1 MDGIPYCL
9 HRSQEAVRIIK
20 TAAVM
25 QGCKVGMELMGGA
38 VGCENDEE
46 LVARI
51 RKVAE
56 RQKLLRDILPTG
68 NIGGSEECIY
78 FMERVQK
85 NGGQAA
91 YVMVGTELAAGHH
104 DGFFDFNEEAM
115 VPAIALMSW
124 AVVDLLIR
132 D

>member
-1 MDGIPYCL
+1 
-9 HRSQEAVRIIK
+9 
-20 TAAVM
+20 
-25 QGCKVGMELMGGA
+25 
-38 VGCENDEE
+38 
-46 LVARI
+46 
-51 RKVAE
+51 
-56 RQKLLRDILPTG
+56 LPTG
-68 NIGGSEECIY
+68 NIGGSEDCTY

-115 VPAIALMSW
+115 VPAIALMSGT
-124 AVVDLLIR
+124 VVDLLIR